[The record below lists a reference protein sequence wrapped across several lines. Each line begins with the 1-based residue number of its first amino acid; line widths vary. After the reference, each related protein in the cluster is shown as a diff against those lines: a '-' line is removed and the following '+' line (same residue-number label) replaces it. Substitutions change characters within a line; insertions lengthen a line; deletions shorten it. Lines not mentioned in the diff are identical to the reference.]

1 MNKKKLSIIKLFMVV
16 GMLSIS
22 YSYSIAQETTEE
34 EEELENLEESYEEN
48 EPRFFDDINETRF
61 KSNFSEMDESRKF
74 DYSRTGGGRERNELN
89 IFGDANDFSQY
100 QFKDDNLSNQQSN
113 PTNRIIIS
121 SESGSWQRAPSV
133 DQTPNANAPK
143 VSNPFGT
150 NPGVKTPRNMDAV
163 PDNGDDPNDVPLDGG
178 VLVLGLAA
186 ISYGYK
192 RVKSKQ

>member
-1 MNKKKLSIIKLFMVV
+1 MKLKKQNIIKLFMIL
-16 GMLSIS
+16 GILTFS

-34 EEELENLEESYEEN
+34 EELENFEESYEEN

-61 KSNFSEMDESRKF
+61 KSNFSEIDESRKI

-113 PTNRIIIS
+113 PTNRIIFS

-133 DQTPNANAPK
+133 DQTPNANAPT

-192 RVKSKQ
+192 RVISKQ

>member
-1 MNKKKLSIIKLFMVV
+1 MKLKKQNIVKLFMVV

-22 YSYSIAQETTEE
+22 YSYSIAQTTEE
-34 EEELENLEESYEEN
+34 GEDFEESYEGN
-48 EPRFFDDINETRF
+48 EPKLFDDINETRF
-61 KSNFSEMDESRKF
+61 KSNFSEIDESRKI

-113 PTNRIIIS
+113 PTNRIIFS

-133 DQTPNANAPK
+133 DQTPNANAPT

-192 RVKSKQ
+192 RVISKQ

>member
-1 MNKKKLSIIKLFMVV
+1 MKLKKQNIVKLFMIL
-16 GMLSIS
+16 GILMFS

-34 EEELENLEESYEEN
+34 EELENFEESYEEN
-48 EPRFFDDINETRF
+48 EPRFFDDINESRF
-61 KSNFSEMDESRKF
+61 KSNFSEIDESRKI

-100 QFKDDNLSNQQSN
+100 QFKEDNLSNQQSN
-113 PTNRIIIS
+113 PTNGIIIS

-133 DQTPNANAPK
+133 DQTPNSNSPS
-143 VSNPFGT
+143 VTNPFGT

-192 RVKSKQ
+192 RVISKQ

>member
-1 MNKKKLSIIKLFMVV
+1 MKLKKQNIVKLFMIL
-16 GMLSIS
+16 GILMFS

-34 EEELENLEESYEEN
+34 EELENFEESYEEN
-48 EPRFFDDINETRF
+48 EPRFFDDINESRF
-61 KSNFSEMDESRKF
+61 KSNFSEIDESRKI

-100 QFKDDNLSNQQSN
+100 QFKEDNLSNQQSN
-113 PTNRIIIS
+113 STNGIIIS

-133 DQTPNANAPK
+133 DQTPNANAPT

-150 NPGVKTPRNMDAV
+150 NPGVKAPRNMDAV

-192 RVKSKQ
+192 RVISKQ

>member
-1 MNKKKLSIIKLFMVV
+1 MKLKKQNIVKLFMVV

-22 YSYSIAQETTEE
+22 YSYSIAQTTEE
-34 EEELENLEESYEEN
+34 GEDFEESYEGN
-48 EPRFFDDINETRF
+48 EPRLFDDINETRF
-61 KSNFSEMDESRKF
+61 KSNFSEIDESRKI

-133 DQTPNANAPK
+133 DQTPNANAPT

-192 RVKSKQ
+192 RVISKQ

>member
-16 GMLSIS
+16 GILSLS
-22 YSYSIAQETTEE
+22 YSYSIAQTTEE
-34 EEELENLEESYEEN
+34 GEDLDESYEEN
-48 EPRFFDDINETRF
+48 EPRLFDDINETRF
-61 KSNFSEMDESRKF
+61 KSNFSEMDESRKI

-113 PTNRIIIS
+113 PTNGIIIS

>member
-1 MNKKKLSIIKLFMVV
+1 MKLKKQNIVKLFMVV

-22 YSYSIAQETTEE
+22 YSYSIAQTTEE
-34 EEELENLEESYEEN
+34 GEDFEESYEGN
-48 EPRFFDDINETRF
+48 EPKLFDDINETRF
-61 KSNFSEMDESRKF
+61 KSNFSEIDESRKI

-100 QFKDDNLSNQQSN
+100 QFKEDNLSNQQSN
-113 PTNRIIIS
+113 PTNGIIFS

-133 DQTPNANAPK
+133 DQTPNANAPT

-192 RVKSKQ
+192 RVISKQ